1 MNSLSS
7 VLTSAVVCL
16 LLGGLMTAAR
26 RGLPLADSATGNL
39 IFRYSMPFRWIA
51 AILGFGM
58 PILVTLMLISRP
70 PATEGDTRAFF
81 DLYLLSV
88 AISFPLVWESARMH
102 VTARADGLESVS
114 AWLGRKFIR
123 WEDISEVSFSPAMYW
138 FTVRANDGRSFRV
151 SFFIAGISSFLEL
164 CEQHLPS
171 AKLEKATSGYGVAGR
186 TFPRGDGKRR

>member
-7 VLTSAVVCL
+7 VLISAVVCL

-26 RGLPLADSATGNL
+26 RGLPLADSTTGNL

-58 PILVTLMLISRP
+58 PILVTLMYLSRP
-70 PATEGDTRAFF
+70 PVTESDTRAFL
-81 DLYLLSV
+81 DLYLLS
-88 AISFPLVWESARMH
+88 AATSFPLVWETARMQ

-123 WEDISEVSFSPAMYW
+123 WEDISEVSFSSAMYW
-138 FTVRANDGRSFRV
+138 FTVRAIDGRSFRV
-151 SFFIAGISSFLEL
+151 SFFVAGIASFLEL
-164 CEQHLPS
+164 CEQHLS
-171 AKLEKATSGYGVAGR
+171 AEKLEKAKSGYGVAGR
-186 TFPRGDGKRR
+186 TFPRRDGGRR